1 MKFRLFVFASLA
13 VLFAGCTREGLPEI
27 IEKGEQIVTI
37 SATIPQDTDTRV
49 SYDDGTRKLAWQTG
63 DQLLLAGYDGA
74 TYKGNSTFT
83 YITDSGNQF
92 TGTTVAG
99 ATTYKAYYPASSV
112 SLDADGNLQAFS
124 PDFWQQTQNGN
135 GSTEHLRNKLFLTD
149 ETPKAVDASFSL
161 ALKSSILKFD
171 LSNISSEIGTPT
183 KLIWTV
189 EATDAHETR
198 SMMLNLSGVSSG
210 ATTLTAY
217 LAFDPSVMKLA
228 AGGEFKIT
236 VIGDKSYEWSTTSS
250 AGKDY
255 AAGNRYTAATG
266 GAWTQVAPLIYTIKT
281 SADAETHTVWMYPYA
296 FTCPAELTIDWGD
309 GNTIT
314 IPQDA
319 WLEDNTIAMHTYAA
333 AGDYTVTI
341 YSAQTSV
348 SQIQMPPI
356 SFSNGVTNG
365 QLMAVLTPFPN
376 MGAAASFDNC
386 FEGCSGLSSIPS
398 DLFKY
403 NTGATSFFSCFSGC
417 IGLSS
422 IPSDLF
428 RYNTEATSFFYCFSG
443 CSGLSSIP
451 SDLFRYNT
459 EVTDFSSC
467 FSGCSGLSS
476 IPSDLFLYNTGVT
489 SFASCFE
496 DCSGLSSIPL
506 DLFRYNTAAANF
518 NYCFSGC
525 SGLSSIPSDL
535 FRYNTGATSFFFC
548 FSGCSGLSSIPSDL
562 FRYNTGVT
570 SFGSCFQ
577 LCSGLSSIPSDLF
590 RYNTAATDFSSCFF
604 YCTKLQLA
612 SNIFPDPDTNASFFD
627 GRTMNFT
634 TCFCN
639 VGTSATQGTAPEL
652 WKFNGS
658 SSWTVE
664 DCFTGANVSNY
675 GVIPNS
681 WKGL

>member
-1 MKFRLFVFASLA
+1 
-13 VLFAGCTREGLPEI
+13 
-27 IEKGEQIVTI
+27 
-37 SATIPQDTDTRV
+37 
-49 SYDDGTRKLAWQTG
+49 
-63 DQLLLAGYDGA
+63 
-74 TYKGNSTFT
+74 
-83 YITDSGNQF
+83 
-92 TGTTVAG
+92 
-99 ATTYKAYYPASSV
+99 
-112 SLDADGNLQAFS
+112 
-124 PDFWQQTQNGN
+124 
-135 GSTEHLRNKLFLTD
+135 
-149 ETPKAVDASFSL
+149 
-161 ALKSSILKFD
+161 
-171 LSNISSEIGTPT
+171 
-183 KLIWTV
+183 
-189 EATDAHETR
+189 
-198 SMMLNLSGVSSG
+198 MMLNLSGVSSG

-403 NTGATSFFSCFSGC
+403 NTGATSFFSCF
-417 IGLSS
+417 
-422 IPSDLF
+422 
-428 RYNTEATSFFYCFSG
+428 
-443 CSGLSSIP
+443 
-451 SDLFRYNT
+451 
-459 EVTDFSSC
+459 
-467 FSGCSGLSS
+467 
-476 IPSDLFLYNTGVT
+476 
-489 SFASCFE
+489 E
-496 DCSGLSSIPL
+496 D
-506 DLFRYNTAAANF
+506 
-518 NYCFSGC
+518 C

-604 YCTKLQLA
+604 YCTKLQLV